1 MYWNTL
7 DETKMDKM
15 GELDITYS
23 YIALCGTDG
32 IALCTPRTE
41 FFTEAGHFI
50 CIWSYRYAN

>member
-1 MYWNTL
+1 
-7 DETKMDKM
+7 M

-41 FFTEAGHFI
+41 FFTEAAT
-50 CIWSYRYAN
+50 SYALKLPVCKLMSDVSIFASR

>member
-1 MYWNTL
+1 
-7 DETKMDKM
+7 M

-50 CIWSYRYAN
+50 CI